1 MSTDVSCNLGP
12 LQKEVLEIVWLKDC
26 PSVRCVLLELNGSR
40 KKSEKLAYTTV
51 MTIMRR
57 LVKKKVLT
65 RKKDGR
71 GYLYE
76 AKEPK
81 YQFIKRVTH
90 CTIQNLI
97 SKYGDPAVQ
106 ALKEELR

>member
-12 LQKEVLEIVWLKDC
+12 LEKEVLEIVWLKDC
-26 PSVRCVLLELNGSR
+26 PSVKCVLLELNGSR

-81 YQFIKRVTH
+81 YQFIKRVTR

-97 SKYGDPAVQ
+97 SKFGDPAVQ
-106 ALKEELR
+106 ALKEELE